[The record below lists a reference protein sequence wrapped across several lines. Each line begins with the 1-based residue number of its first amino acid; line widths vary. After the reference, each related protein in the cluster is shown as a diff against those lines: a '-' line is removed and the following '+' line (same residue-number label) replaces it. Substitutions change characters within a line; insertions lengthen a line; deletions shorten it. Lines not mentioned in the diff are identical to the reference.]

1 MPSDIPEVPECKVTR
16 TDDGRFH
23 LTHESGRTATAH
35 TDRGA
40 MLVGMA
46 LRTLAQYAEPEAEAE
61 AAGVRPAHL
70 EWTGDGSVLGLPQET
85 GGAA

>member
-1 MPSDIPEVPECKVTR
+1 MPSDIPEVPECTVTR
-16 TDDGRFH
+16 TDDGRLH

-46 LRTLAQYAEPEAEAE
+46 LRILAEHAEAQPP
-61 AAGVRPAHL
+61 GMRPVHL
-70 EWTGDGSVLGLPQET
+70 EWTGDGDLPFRV
-85 GGAA
+85 GDAP